1 MWIKIVKYKVN
12 KAKNKINNKIIFQP
26 LIYDLSFL
34 IMKY

>member
-12 KAKNKINNKIIFQP
+12 KAKNEINKRIIFHSM
-26 LIYDLSFL
+26 IYDLSFL